1 MKIIIKKMRSVINF
15 KVRTLLLLFGQL
27 INKYMRMNTSV
38 NLEFLTEMSQH
49 FGRANAYTRKEIDI

>member
-1 MKIIIKKMRSVINF
+1 MRSAINF

-38 NLEFLTEMSQH
+38 NLDFLTEMSQH